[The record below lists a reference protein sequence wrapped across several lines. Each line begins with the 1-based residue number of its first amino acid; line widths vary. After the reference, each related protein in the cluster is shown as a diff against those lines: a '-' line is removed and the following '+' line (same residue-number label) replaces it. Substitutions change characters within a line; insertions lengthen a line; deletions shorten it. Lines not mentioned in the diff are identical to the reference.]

1 MTFIRATTI
10 GWDMADFLK
19 KNVCFE
25 MYDVIASALFTQWR
39 HSVASLIVIVI
50 SQFYEETATWNLAWL
65 LRYYFFTIIAEFRE
79 AILFFGHSVINIDRR
94 QVRSWVMVYIH
105 QAEHFPSK
113 KVVFFDSTYFQLQ
126 VRSLVHLLTETNLE
140 IFLHHGSLL

>member
-1 MTFIRATTI
+1 VWVGIFKCFKNMY
-10 GWDMADFLK
+10 DFYPSDNYRLRYGRFSE

-25 MYDVIASALFTQWR
+25 MYDVIASSLFTQWR

-105 QAEHFPSK
+105 QAEHFP
-113 KVVFFDSTYFQLQ
+113 
-126 VRSLVHLLTETNLE
+126 
-140 IFLHHGSLL
+140 